1 MPAADS
7 RSLRLCSTAVFAFEG
22 IGLVLPVY
30 ESMREPQ
37 KFTRVL
43 SGVMVGSMVL
53 FASGGLL
60 AYLAY
65 GSDIQVRASLSLSL
79 SLSLRLSFRRDSR

>member
-1 MPAADS
+1 MIGSS
-7 RSLRLCSTAVFAFEG
+7 RCSPSHHSRSTAVFAFEG

-65 GSDIQVRASLSLSL
+65 GSDIQVRGLLSLSL
-79 SLSLRLSFRRDSR
+79 SFALSELH